1 MNRER
6 RHQMDRRK
14 QLLELKKQHEEK
26 NPSGYTRFWEIIN
39 GIPTLVKESKGV
51 HGKITN
57 IINSITIEDKAT
69 FEQYSSDQLEEL
81 AEEQKKDNIQIGDYF
96 II

>member
-1 MNRER
+1 
-6 RHQMDRRK
+6 MDRRRII
-14 QLLELKKQHEEK
+14 QELKKQHEEK

-57 IINSITIEDKAT
+57 IINSTNADELAT

-81 AEEQKKDNIQIGDYF
+81 AEEQKKDNIQIGEYF

>member
-57 IINSITIEDKAT
+57 IINSTIEEEKAIYNRYT
-69 FEQYSSDQLEEL
+69 ADQLNNL
-81 AEEQKKDNIQIGDYF
+81 AEEQKKDNIQIGEYF

>member
-57 IINSITIEDKAT
+57 IINSTNADELAI
-69 FEQYSSDQLEEL
+69 FEQYTADQLNSL
-81 AEEQKKDNIQIGDYF
+81 AEEQKKDNIQIGEYF

>member
-1 MNRER
+1 
-6 RHQMDRRK
+6 MDRRK

-51 HGKITN
+51 QGKNTN